1 MIDLSI
7 LAERNS
13 INDGQANALEFA
25 IDCLVGMDDAM
36 DNADP
41 EAVVPQAVVKVA
53 IVFPLDNFGG
63 SHERIRNRVPTGDL
77 DALVLDTRKCILPR
91 AVRGRDH

>member
-41 EAVVPQAVVKVA
+41 
-53 IVFPLDNFGG
+53 
-63 SHERIRNRVPTGDL
+63 
-77 DALVLDTRKCILPR
+77 
-91 AVRGRDH
+91 